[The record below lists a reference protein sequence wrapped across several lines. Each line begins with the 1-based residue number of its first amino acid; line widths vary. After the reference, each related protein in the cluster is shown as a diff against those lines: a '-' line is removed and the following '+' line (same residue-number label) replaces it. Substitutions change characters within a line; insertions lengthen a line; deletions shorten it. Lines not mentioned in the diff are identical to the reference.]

1 MKEVGAM
8 PEHVLDHVDG
18 KGSFSRR
25 SPLVGEKTEYHS
37 LLLIYA
43 IAFFEW
49 SLVVCSVAG
58 PVRHCGSRVDNRVL
72 PAL

>member
-1 MKEVGAM
+1 M
-8 PEHVLDHVDG
+8 PGHVLDYVER
-18 KGSFSRR
+18 KGSFSHR

-37 LLLIYA
+37 LLLIHF

-49 SLVVCSVAG
+49 SLVGCSVAG
-58 PVRHCGSRVDNRVL
+58 PGRHCGSRVDYRML